1 MKYCDEFAALLDPYI
16 DGELSPEETARVREH
31 LRACGGC
38 RAYVQ
43 AALVMRDAFPEAES
57 TEVPDGFAEGVMAAI
72 RANAAPRKR
81 RSPRWQKTLLPLA
94 VCCAVVVLA
103 VSSLPRPSDTAVE
116 ADVAARTERQ
126 VPSNAADPA
135 AGNTTEDSATEDST
149 AQTEEDPDSA
159 DVASN
164 APAATAG
171 AAPETYATA
180 PAAQGESE
188 PDADPKASIA
198 LQGKTAVEETEE
210 PAAPEA
216 YAVQTAPALT
226 LTAEEAGTLLDGYTP
241 TTREDGTLAYELTA
255 SAYAAL
261 LEELEQ
267 QGMTVA
273 GAATAQEAEGAETVW
288 VYVIPE

>member
-16 DGELSPEETARVREH
+16 DGELPPEETARVREH

-261 LEELEQ
+261 LEQLEQ

-273 GAATAQEAEGAETVW
+273 GAATAQEAEAAETVW

>member
-261 LEELEQ
+261 LERLEQ

-273 GAATAQEAEGAETVW
+273 GAATAQDAEAAETVW

>member
-16 DGELSPEETARVREH
+16 DGELPPEETARVREH

-57 TEVPDGFAEGVMAAI
+57 AEVPDGFAEGVMAAI

-94 VCCAVVVLA
+94 ACCAVVVLA

-116 ADVAARTERQ
+116 ADVAAQTERQ

-149 AQTEEDPDSA
+149 AQTEEDPASA

-188 PDADPKASIA
+188 PNADPKASIA

-241 TTREDGTLAYELTA
+241 TTQEDGTLAYELTA

-261 LEELEQ
+261 LEQLEQ

-273 GAATAQEAEGAETVW
+273 GAATAQDAEAAETVW

>member
-16 DGELSPEETARVREH
+16 DGELPPEETARVREH

-261 LEELEQ
+261 LERLEQ

>member
-273 GAATAQEAEGAETVW
+273 GAATAQDAEAAETVW

>member
-16 DGELSPEETARVREH
+16 DGELPPEETARVREH

-57 TEVPDGFAEGVMAAI
+57 AEVPDGFAEGVMAAI

-261 LEELEQ
+261 LEQLEQ

-273 GAATAQEAEGAETVW
+273 GAATAQEAEAAETVW